1 MKRVFLLFC
10 CIVLISFS
18 TAIIV
23 YADDTEAMEPTG
35 TGIVTEE
42 IVTESIVQDE
52 PESSPTTDTKAES
65 KVNTATTT
73 IDDETITGVITAY
86 IKENFEEISVIVSL
100 LFMTIYQVRKHIVLN
115 KSIGVLNNN
124 AIVVA
129 ESSKES
135 MSSAL
140 DEIKSVGTVVS
151 GYKDEILGLL
161 AEVRKNAEESKRLEE
176 ALDNANK
183 YLVAAKQ
190 ANIEFSNELAELLVL
205 ANIPNSKKDELY
217 SRHRAAVESITDI
230 IEEKIN
236 EVD

>member
-52 PESSPTTDTKAES
+52 PESSPTADSKAES
-65 KVNTATTT
+65 KVTTAT
-73 IDDETITGVITAY
+73 DDETITGVITAY

-205 ANIPNSKKDELY
+205 ANIPNAKKDELY

>member
-52 PESSPTTDTKAES
+52 PESSPTADTKAES
-65 KVNTATTT
+65 KVTTA
-73 IDDETITGVITAY
+73 DDETITGVITAY

-100 LFMTIYQVRKHIVLN
+100 LLMTIYEVRKHIVLN

-205 ANIPNSKKDELY
+205 ANIPNAKKDELY